1 MPQHCSATETNS
13 DPPYTVMILDDERRT
28 RENLIRILSARKD
41 CRVVC
46 SAADGAQ
53 GLELARR
60 HKPQIILSDI
70 KMPAMDGIQFALA
83 LKDFAPSA
91 VLLFLTG
98 YSDKELLLSA
108 IKLGVCD
115 YIEKPI
121 VLEELQSAVD
131 RAIAKVCLEKSRDAK
146 RTRRPGTLKAWRE
159 EIESKLIIDLA
170 ENTYGP
176 QVLLERL
183 RRIELKIPVYSPY
196 YAVVLQAASPGASSG
211 LPETVLRTVKMKCTE
226 YGVEG
231 ITGLYSPHYIVLLV
245 HCNEFSE
252 LDTLYEILR
261 ETEQTLENSAPVPC
275 ALYGG
280 IGRRVPNLADIRL
293 SFLDAVN
300 ICDTQAYLE
309 RKSIGVLAPEEEE
322 NDPPPPKISDPSQF
336 EESIAYYA
344 ARGQFSLA
352 DMKTYFA
359 ETIYRLLDSRSLTAP
374 AFGTVYSRVFQTE
387 SLRELR
393 QLLEDFFPQASA
405 RSESEPHYLV
415 DNVHYF
421 IRNHYDDLSLST
433 AWLAEKLEVSKSYL
447 SNLYKTKTGRTLS
460 HSINVFR
467 IEKAKLL
474 LRNPSLKIYEIAARC
489 GYADENYFI
498 RVFKKITGATP
509 LKYREGLH
517 R

>member
-1 MPQHCSATETNS
+1 MPQHCSAAETKS
-13 DPPYTVMILDDERRT
+13 EQPYTVMIVDDERRT
-28 RENLIRILSARKD
+28 RENLIRILSGRDD

-46 SAADGAQ
+46 SASDGAQ
-53 GLELARR
+53 GLALARR
-60 HKPQIILSDI
+60 HRPQIVLSDI
-70 KMPAMDGIQFALA
+70 KMPVMDGIQFAFA
-83 LKDFAPSA
+83 LKELAPAA

-131 RAIAKVCLEKSRDAK
+131 RAIAKLRLEKDGNAGRARK
-146 RTRRPGTLKAWRE
+146 PGTLKVWRE

-170 ENTYGP
+170 ENRYEP
-176 QVLLERL
+176 QALLERL

-196 YAVVLQAASPGASSG
+196 YAVVLRAAAGAEASAE

-252 LDTLYEILR
+252 LDTLYEILG
-261 ETEQTLENSAPVPC
+261 ETEQALEPSAPSC

-280 IGRRVPNLADIRL
+280 IGRRVSNLADIRV

-300 ICDTQAYLE
+300 LCDTQAYLE
-309 RKSIGVLAPEEEE
+309 REPVEVFSAQEDKSAP
-322 NDPPPPKISDPSQF
+322 PAPKITDPSQF
-336 EESIAYYA
+336 EEAIAYYT
-344 ARGQFSLA
+344 ARGQFPLA

-359 ETIYRLLDSRSLTAP
+359 ETIYRLLDSKSLTAP
-374 AFGTVYSRVFQTE
+374 AFGTVYSRVYQTG

-393 QLLEDFFPQASA
+393 QLLAELFPQTTAPA
-405 RSESEPHYLV
+405 ESEPHYLV
-415 DNVHYF
+415 DNVHHI
-421 IRNHYDDLSLST
+421 IRNHYSDPSLST

-447 SNLYKTKTGRTLS
+447 SNLYKAKTGQTLS

-467 IEKAKLL
+467 TEKAKLL
-474 LRNPSLKIYEIAARC
+474 LRGSALKIYEIAERC

-498 RVFKKITGATP
+498 RVFKKITGVTP
-509 LKYREGLH
+509 LKYREG
-517 R
+517 RRR